1 MPHHHPSPIQLLT
14 TALPADHPME
24 QPGNM
29 PSRARGMSWKPRV
42 AYSEKIPG
50 FMPRDNQHPISTHP
64 QSQRTLQRL
73 RERWDQWCPSRH
85 RPPLTPKDSPATNQL
100 LLPAS
105 AKPSWLLLALCSTW
119 QPARMVPTQE
129 GRASLHPLRTTGP
142 MDHRESQT
150 KEPALCRAQWGRPP
164 HSDRQWRPGRR
175 SHKPPDI
182 LLALSADVRQRSEIQ
197 FLPAGTKSQASLQ
210 GP

>member
-14 TALPADHPME
+14 RALPADHPME
-24 QPGNM
+24 QPGNT

-73 RERWDQWCPSRH
+73 REWWEQWCPSRH

-119 QPARMVPTQE
+119 QPARMVPAQE

-150 KEPALCRAQWGRPP
+150 KEPALCRVQ
-164 HSDRQWRPGRR
+164 
-175 SHKPPDI
+175 
-182 LLALSADVRQRSEIQ
+182 
-197 FLPAGTKSQASLQ
+197 
-210 GP
+210 